1 MQAYN
6 TAPVVVV
13 SQTKKGS
20 AFETVTNTLV
30 GFSINWCANMVI
42 LPMFGMPI
50 SGTTAFHMGI
60 IFTAISI
67 ARGYVLRRVFNKITE
82 RGVCP
87 NERYAPA
94 N

>member
-13 SQTKKGS
+13 SQTKRGS

-50 SGTTAFHMGI
+50 NGTTAFHMGI

-82 RGVCP
+82 RSLSK
-87 NERYAPA
+87 
-94 N
+94 